1 MFKDMVNIVFLA
13 VAEITEFIAVIL
25 SLPAKLL
32 GDISSFFYGCSRA
45 LDNNDEQDDIDNGS
59 IQ

>member
-1 MFKDMVNIVFLA
+1 MFKEMVNIVFLA
-13 VAEITEFIAVIL
+13 VAEITEFVAVIL

-45 LDNNDEQDDIDNGS
+45 LDNNDEQDDINDGS
-59 IQ
+59 VQ

>member
-13 VAEITEFIAVIL
+13 VAEITEFVAVIL

-45 LDNNDEQDDIDNGS
+45 LDNNDEQGDIDNGS
-59 IQ
+59 I